1 MTYCLGLILLCL
13 VSVDKYSWMSEMDPS
28 LSAGSI
34 TADTSNSDLTSLL
47 IFICIIVIQLIT
59 VIFEKTRKMKG
70 LAVVLALIA
79 AAVFVARTHYF

>member
-1 MTYCLGLILLCL
+1 
-13 VSVDKYSWMSEMDPS
+13 MDPS